1 MKITDIIF
9 HDLDYEVK
17 RRYRNCCSPWIGNRP
32 ASIVEV
38 LTDNGLVGWGEGGG
52 GLSPGEIE
60 MYALGRS
67 PFDYEVIY
75 DGLSRGGRQGSRAC
89 GVEIALWDLMGKA
102 LDKPVHQLLGGAR
115 RTSVTAYASGFFQ
128 LEGLDHVPSVVDE
141 AKRCRDAGFRALK
154 LRIGFGR
161 EIDEQ
166 LVGLVREAVGD
177 DVGIAGDV
185 NRGYDAPTA
194 IDVGRRLVQYD
205 LLWYEE
211 PIDDDFVDGYLEV
224 KQALPLR
231 ISGAEGL
238 SGLRSFREII
248 QRRAVDVIQ
257 PDISRAG
264 GFTEGRRISA
274 LAYANHVGV
283 MPHMFGTVVRLAATL
298 QWIATLPEDPAG
310 LHPLPCY
317 LELDVME
324 NGLRTDLSP
333 TAFDL
338 QDGEVIIPEGP
349 GLGLEID
356 REALRRFAR

>member
-1 MKITDIIF
+1 MKITQVIF
-9 HDLDYEVK
+9 HALNYTVK
-17 RRYRNCCSPWIGNRP
+17 RRYRNCCSPWIESRP
-32 ASIVEV
+32 ASVVEV
-38 LTDNGLVGWGEGGG
+38 RTDNGLVGWGEGGG
-52 GLSPGEIE
+52 VLSSTEVEDHVI
-60 MYALGRS
+60 GRS

-75 DGLSRGGRQGSRAC
+75 DNLSHGGTRSSQAC

-115 RTSVTAYASGFFQ
+115 RSSVTAYASGFFE

-166 LVGLVREAVGD
+166 LVGSVREAVGD

-185 NRGYDAPTA
+185 NRGYDVPTA
-194 IDVGRRLVQYD
+194 IDVGKRLVPYD

-238 SGLRSFREII
+238 SGLRSFREIV

-274 LAYANHVGV
+274 LAHANHVQV
-283 MPHMFGTVVRLAATL
+283 MPHMFGTVIRLAATL
-298 QWIATLPEDPAG
+298 QWLATLPEDPAG
-310 LHPLPCY
+310 LHALPCY
-317 LELDVME
+317 LEMDVME
-324 NGLRTDLSP
+324 NELRTDLSP
-333 TAFDL
+333 TPFIL
-338 QDGEVIIPEGP
+338 EDGQVRIPEGP
-349 GLGLEID
+349 GLGLEMTP
-356 REALRRFAR
+356 EALARYGQ